1 MQHPRGIVWSMQTGA
16 PAEPVF
22 RSKSEMAYD
31 VMRRRILAGDYP
43 PGSVIG
49 QARIAKEI
57 GLSTTPLREA
67 LKRLATEGLV
77 VLGTHRDARVVT
89 LSAEEAQ
96 NLFEV
101 RASVDPLACGLAAE
115 RRSDVDVARIDNA
128 LEVLQPLTGAASEDA
143 LAAHRAFHRAIYVA
157 AANPTLTG
165 VLDGIWDKSDLYRQ
179 RALLTWSPAPEDRA
193 RVHRQH
199 ASLRDAVAAGDAER
213 AAERSR
219 AHITHSLG
227 RRAIGILGG
236 GGWPDGEVQP
246 GR

>member
-1 MQHPRGIVWSMQTGA
+1 MQTGA

-31 VMRRRILAGDYP
+31 VVRRRILAGDYP

-49 QARIAKEI
+49 QARIAGEM

-77 VLGTHRDARVVT
+77 VLGTHRDARVTT
-89 LSAEEAQ
+89 LSVEEAQ

-101 RASVDPLACGLAAE
+101 RAQVDPLACRLAAE
-115 RRSDVDVARIDNA
+115 RRTDDDVARIGAA
-128 LEVLQPLTGAASEDA
+128 LTVLHPLTGAASEEA
-143 LAAHRAFHRAIYVA
+143 LAAHRAFHRAIYMA

-165 VLDGIWDKSDLYRQ
+165 ILDGIWDKSDLYRQ
-179 RALLTWSPAPEDRA
+179 RALRTWTPAEDDRE

-199 ASLRDAVAAGDAER
+199 SSLRDAIVAGDADR
-213 AAERSR
+213 AAELSQ

-227 RRAIGILGG
+227 MRAIGILEIDTAHDR
-236 GGWPDGEVQP
+236 P
-246 GR
+246 